1 MNNTSKTTPSG
12 TQQPTIAKYVQ
23 TIRTGIRSQSLTRHC
38 IGFVLRGTKYIY
50 YGDVRH
56 AVTRGKVFYLDIGT
70 HYIEDIPDNGRSY
83 EEVILF
89 YSSQQLANILNNLN
103 LIYQLTITNDH
114 SCPECEKQTHVI
126 APADS
131 ALRNFFSSVNAGLRE
146 NLYLDDSIANHLKL
160 TELIYLVLSQ
170 GDCCLKNK
178 VLSNMDLSKESFEQI
193 VRQHIFSDISIE
205 DLAAHCNMSLTS
217 FKKEFRKH
225 FYEPPHKWL
234 IRQRLMH
241 SRLLLIS
248 TSRSIAEIGID
259 CNFPNTSHFIK
270 LFKKEY
276 GMTPAA
282 YRTHLIS
289 GGDPSM
295 KQLQKKRSNRPHH
308 WDNRSALIHTPF
320 LYKFE
325 PINSHLR
332 QDINI
337 NKTAGT

>member
-50 YGDVRH
+50 YGDIRH

-282 YRTHLIS
+282 YRTHLMS
-289 GGDPSM
+289 GGEPANETVA
-295 KQLQKKRSNRPHH
+295 KEEEQPTAPLGQQ
-308 WDNRSALIHTPF
+308 IGTHTHAI
-320 LYKFE
+320 
-325 PINSHLR
+325 PI
-332 QDINI
+332 
-337 NKTAGT
+337 

>member
-126 APADS
+126 APADP

-160 TELIYLVLSQ
+160 TELIYLILSQ

-282 YRTHLIS
+282 YRAHLMS
-289 GGDPSM
+289 GGEPVNETVA
-295 KQLQKKRSNRPHH
+295 KEEEQPTAPLGQQ
-308 WDNRSALIHTPF
+308 IGTHTHAI
-320 LYKFE
+320 
-325 PINSHLR
+325 PI
-332 QDINI
+332 
-337 NKTAGT
+337 

>member
-282 YRTHLIS
+282 YRAHLMAGGEPVNETVAKEEEQATAPLGQQIGTHTHAI
-289 GGDPSM
+289 
-295 KQLQKKRSNRPHH
+295 
-308 WDNRSALIHTPF
+308 
-320 LYKFE
+320 
-325 PINSHLR
+325 PI
-332 QDINI
+332 
-337 NKTAGT
+337 